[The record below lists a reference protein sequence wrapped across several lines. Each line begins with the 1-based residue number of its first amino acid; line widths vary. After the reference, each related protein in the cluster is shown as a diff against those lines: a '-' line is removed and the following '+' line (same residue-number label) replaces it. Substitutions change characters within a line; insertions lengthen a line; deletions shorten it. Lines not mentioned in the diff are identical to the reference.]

1 MSKTNYK
8 NRKNNHNN
16 NQNKSFPKEV
26 ITNMNHYFN
35 VGYYS
40 FLDNKDLTY
49 SNLNTKTEKESND
62 RFNIINKNKAI
73 VNYKYS
79 KNLLP
84 VKNYTQKIKLKV
96 TYPGLLI
103 GIGNSHEVGITGE
116 IKLGF
121 TFDYVTG
128 LPYIPGSSV
137 KGTLLS
143 AFAYQNFILDQLNGN
158 EIINSME
165 NKEQLVKLI
174 ADSIFG
180 SNEDK
185 PGTDVFMDS
194 FVVPNNQSL
203 LELDY
208 LAPHHEN
215 PDLNNLSGV
224 SVLVMLRVRP
234 DSEINFEFILK
245 DSNIVI
251 NDKTYTITIDEKLN
265 LFEKIFKEFGVGAKT
280 DVGYGYLV

>member
-1 MSKTNYK
+1 MSKK
-8 NRKNNHNN
+8 ND
-16 NQNKSFPKEV
+16 QNKIYPKEY
-26 ITNMNHYFN
+26 IANMNHYFN

-40 FLDNKDLTY
+40 FLDNKDITY
-49 SNLNTKTEKESND
+49 SDLES
-62 RFNIINKNKAI
+62 KNKKDDDSDKFGIRSKNNAI
-73 VNYKYS
+73 LRYRYS
-79 KNLLP
+79 KDLLP
-84 VKNYTQKIKLKV
+84 EREYTKKIRLKV

-103 GIGNSHEVGITGE
+103 GIGNSHEVGVTGE

-128 LPYIPGSSV
+128 LPYIPGSSI
-137 KGTLLS
+137 KGTLSS
-143 AFAYQNFILDQLNGN
+143 AFIYQNFILDQLKGN

-165 NKEQLVKLI
+165 DKEQLVKLI
-174 ADSIFG
+174 AASIFG

-185 PGTDVFMDS
+185 PGTDIFMDS
-194 FVVPNNQSL
+194 FVVPNDNSL

-208 LAPHHEN
+208 LAPHHED
-215 PDLNNLSGV
+215 PDLDNMSGV
-224 SVLVMLRVRP
+224 PVLVMLRVKP

-251 NDKTYTITIDEKLN
+251 DGKTYVITVDEKLN

-280 DVGYGYLV
+280 DVGYGYVV